1 MSRSTPHESQSGR
14 LARLEAK
21 VDNLAALVKANGLLH
36 MTAEPPRLFLVGWR
50 EITAAVGKSARSL
63 RRYRVKENFPVM
75 RWGRSVISSPALIQ
89 TWLLARE
96 RCKRREP
103 VEDSMGERLLA
114 LRGWVR
120 ES

>member
-1 MSRSTPHESQSGR
+1 MKKAPRDTSLSAH
-14 LARLEAK
+14 LARVEAK
-21 VDNLAALVKANGLLH
+21 VDQLAALVKANGLLH
-36 MTAEPPRLFLVGWR
+36 MTAAPPRLFLVGWR

-75 RWGRSVISSPALIQ
+75 RWGRSVISSHELIQ

-96 RCKRREP
+96 RCKRGEP
-103 VEDSMGERLLA
+103 VEDSLGERLLA
-114 LRGWVR
+114 LRGWAG